1 MVTTTASDKSRQRIL
16 FQKHAADD
24 GQWTTTAGNKRRGKK
39 RAALGYE
46 VSGFPLP
53 HTNLRPLPPGVWHWA
68 VVLGNIVLLLSL
80 PRRRRRQI
88 CLQTRA
94 AMALPPTMSPT
105 RITGAP
111 SSWRCTEGCD
121 ERRSTVKNRVNQRS
135 SDGTLRYVLLHEQAP
150 GSRARDKIKIGD
162 PGGGATGG

>member
-1 MVTTTASDKSRQRIL
+1 MSSVPPGFSPLRLPLGEIVFYPTGRPSIRSLPREI
-16 FQKHAADD
+16 
-24 GQWTTTAGNKRRGKK
+24 
-39 RAALGYE
+39 AALGYE

-53 HTNLRPLPPGVWHWA
+53 HTDLRPLPPGVGHWA
-68 VVLGNIVLLLSL
+68 VVLGNIILLLPL
-80 PRRRRRQI
+80 PRRRRRRI
-88 CLQTRA
+88 RLQTRA
-94 AMALPPTMSPT
+94 ATALPPTTSPT

-135 SDGTLRYVLLHEQAP
+135 SDGMLRYVLLLEQAP
-150 GSRARDKIKIGD
+150 GSRARDKIKIRD